1 MTKPLEAALIDL
13 SNVKDSFNEDD
24 IERLFQN
31 VYLELGYS
39 TVGRDILGKRK
50 SKKSGIPD
58 VRLLNSDDS
67 IQTIV
72 ELKKPSENLGDH
84 ENQLFAYMRDLKA
97 PFGLLSNGRNLW
109 LYEREGLNVRL
120 IGKYAASD
128 LVTDPTPLEPL
139 RKQHLEPTDFKQV
152 KARFEEAKREG
163 LVLTDVESVQ
173 AEQFLNTFDLTKGSP
188 FGELVAQTQTLL
200 GELLSSSDFVSGAYD
215 FWKKTYARD
224 PGDDIPKVWKEFL
237 TTTGREDVYRFMFS
251 LETAY
256 LLTARLIL
264 AKAIQDHDRDKRIST
279 DPIADSFLNYLNTQ
293 KGGRT
298 GKLPETAY
306 LEATQNLFN
315 GYAKTL
321 FTSVYAQDLFDWW
334 RDYGKGS
341 QTTRDIFGLALAR
354 LVLSLVRFDFK
365 ELQGDLLGELYQ
377 SYFDPETRK
386 ALGEFYTPPE
396 VVDFILDEV
405 GYDGE
410 GRLLDPAT
418 GSGTFLIRALRRY
431 LESNLGKDPIE
442 TLNGLTKEFK
452 IVAFDVNPF
461 AVLMAQVNVAA
472 HLVPL
477 YAQAIEKDPNLVLRR
492 LPIVRTDSLRQ
503 EVIEGE
509 TLQKGSQFGFDF
521 GSDKIT
527 AYIELPVKTSSG
539 PLRVGLTF
547 PSLDS
552 AKAHGLIRNER
563 EWLLALQAVF
573 AAVEVL
579 SQAYDAKGKLPSLEH
594 DLRKELGL
602 YNPNPDK
609 LATYLQP
616 YAQKVWETLQDLKD
630 NHGDGRFL
638 KTLEDLMLGLVLKH
652 YLQYDFV
659 VGNPPYVRVQN
670 LPDILKEYWQ
680 DKYTWAKGNYDIFIP
695 FIERVLYGD
704 RPWLKDGGRLGY
716 IVPNR
721 FLNANYAASLRA
733 ELPGVATV
741 LSITDFKAVTF
752 AATDDQAARLFK
764 EAMVYPAILIVERTR
779 PPGKPYSFKAARF
792 YPHTAPLHHA
802 EAIGEVQAALKM
814 SKSYKAL
821 NKNKTDYADVFKQES
836 TVLTAQGWHVM
847 PEAEREVFEKLEA
860 IGSSKDETLPV
871 TDSEI
876 SQQRRL
882 ENYTATESGGFAGI
896 QTSLDSLMVLKQLDE
911 DKKKGLLHLQPRG
924 GGDAVWVE
932 KEILR
937 PFLFGKDVE
946 RWHVGWEGWWVVFPY
961 FRHKDRY
968 WFMPSTDYWHKEIE
982 VKQGKRKTK
991 IKLFQNWPDASPMI
1005 DEKYPKLWA
1014 YLKANEKALRDRENG
1029 RYKKNK
1035 GEESKW
1041 YDIAYPRSLEA
1052 SAKTGKLLLQTA
1064 SKTPELAVDTLGVLF
1079 AGSGTHNA
1087 YGLSLSNKI
1096 EPKVLAGLFSS
1107 KPSDFFIKH
1116 ISSVF
1121 AGGFYSY
1128 GDQFIKT
1135 LPIPATTKAQQQ
1147 TIATLA
1153 TSLTDKT
1160 ARLRELEKSIAAFP
1174 ESVTE
1179 SLKGKSLPDRDDLAR
1194 LVVASNLP
1202 KTLSGKKVSE
1212 ETMLDGQIVLRIGKA
1227 ELRVKREELATFVKR
1242 VLALRGTVDTQDF
1255 LALEVPI
1262 NSKDQTR
1269 YLEILAAWEKEA
1281 ATLSG
1286 EIEKLEAE
1294 LNEVVYTV
1302 YGLNSADREVIE
1314 EFLRRF

>member
-1 MTKPLEAALIDL
+1 MTQALEAALNTL
-13 SNVKDSFNEDD
+13 GEVKDTFNEDD

-31 VYLELGYS
+31 VYLELGYT

-58 VRLLNSDDS
+58 VRLLNTDDS
-67 IQTIV
+67 PQVIV
-72 ELKKPSENLGDH
+72 ELKKPAENLSDH

-97 PFGLLSNGRNLW
+97 PYGLLSNGKALW
-109 LYEREGLNVRL
+109 FYEREGLNVRL
-120 IGKYAASD
+120 ISKHTAQD
-128 LVTDPTPLEPL
+128 LATDPTPLESF
-139 RKQHLEPTDFKQV
+139 RKQYLEATDFNQV
-152 KARFEEAKREG
+152 KTRFEEAKREG
-163 LVLTDVESVQ
+163 LVLTDIESVQ
-173 AEQFLNTFDLTKGSP
+173 AEQFLNTFDLTIGSP
-188 FGELVAQTQTLL
+188 FGELVTKTQTLL
-200 GELLSSSDFVSGAYD
+200 GELIGSSDFVIGAYD

-224 PGDDIPKVWKEFL
+224 PGDDIPKVWKAFL

-264 AKAIQDHDRDKRIST
+264 AKAIQDHDREDRIST
-279 DPIADSFLNYLNTQ
+279 DHIADGFLKHLDTQ
-293 KGGRT
+293 KSGRG

-321 FTSVYAQDLFDWW
+321 FTSIYAQDLFDWW
-334 RDYGKGS
+334 RDYSKS
-341 QTTRDIFGLALAR
+341 SEATRNTFGLALAR
-354 LVLSLVRFDFK
+354 LVLSLIRFDFK

-431 LESNLGKDPIE
+431 LQANEGKDPID
-442 TLNGLTKEFK
+442 TLNGLTRDFNL
-452 IVAFDVNPF
+452 VAFDVNPF

-477 YAQAIEKDPNLVLRR
+477 YAKAIEKDPNLVLRR

-509 TLQKGSQFGFDF
+509 TLTKGNQFGFDF
-521 GSDKIT
+521 GSEEIT
-527 AYIELPVKTSSG
+527 AYIELPVKTANG

-547 PSLDS
+547 PSLEA
-552 AKAHGLIRNER
+552 AKAQSFIRNER

-579 SQAYDAKGKLPSLEH
+579 SQAYDANSKLPNLK
-594 DLRKELGL
+594 DNLRKELGL

-609 LATYLQP
+609 LADYLEP

-652 YLQYDFV
+652 YLQYDYV

-670 LPDILKEYWQ
+670 LPEILKDYWEG
-680 DKYTWAKGNYDIFIP
+680 KYVWAKGNYDIYIP

-716 IVPNR
+716 IIPNR
-721 FLNANYAASLRA
+721 FLNANYAATLRS
-733 ELPGVATV
+733 ELPSVAKV

-752 AATDDQAARLFK
+752 AATDDDQAARLFK
-764 EAMVYPAILIVERTR
+764 EAMVYPAILIVERT
-779 PPGKPYSFKAARF
+779 PPKGKAYSFKAARF

-802 EAIGEVQAALKM
+802 EAIKEVQAALKTG
-814 SKSYKAL
+814 KTYKAL
-821 NKNKTDYADVFKQES
+821 SKNKTDYADVFKQES
-836 TVLTAQGWHVM
+836 TVLAAQGWYVM
-847 PEAEREVFEKLEA
+847 PEAERKVFEKLEA
-860 IGSSKDETLPV
+860 IGNSKDETLPV

-882 ENYTATESGGFAGI
+882 ENYTATTSGGFQGI
-896 QTSLDSLMVLKQLDE
+896 ATGLDGVLVLKQLDE
-911 DKKKGLLHLQPRG
+911 DKKQNLLYVEPRG
-924 GGDAVWVE
+924 GGDAVWLE
-932 KEILR
+932 KDALR

-946 RWHVGWEGWWVVFPY
+946 RWHVGWEGWWVIFPY

-1005 DEKYPKLWA
+1005 DGKYPKLWT
-1014 YLKANEKALRDRENG
+1014 YLKANEKVMRERENG
-1029 RYKKNK
+1029 RYKKGK
-1035 GEESKW
+1035 SEESKW

-1052 SAKTGKLLLQTA
+1052 SARIGKLLLQTA

-1087 YGLSLSNKI
+1087 YGLSLSDKVNS
-1096 EPKVLAGLFSS
+1096 KVLAGLFSS
-1107 KPSDFFIKH
+1107 KSSDFFIKH

-1121 AGGFYSY
+1121 SGGFYSY

-1135 LPIPATTKAQQQ
+1135 LPIPATTKEQQQ
-1147 TIATLA
+1147 TIASLTQ
-1153 TSLTDKT
+1153 SLTDKT

-1174 ESVTE
+1174 DSVTK
-1179 SLKGKSLPDRDDLAR
+1179 SLKSLPDRDDLAR
-1194 LVVASNLP
+1194 LIVTNTLP

-1212 ETMLDGQIVLRIGKA
+1212 EGMLDGQTVLKIGKA
-1227 ELRVKREELATFVKR
+1227 ELLIKKPELAKFIKR
-1242 VLALRGTVDTQDF
+1242 VLELRGTVNTQEF

-1262 NSKDQTR
+1262 SSKDQTS
-1269 YLEILAAWEKEA
+1269 YLETLASWEAE
-1281 ATLSG
+1281 TSILSG
-1286 EIEKLEAE
+1286 EIEKLEVE
-1294 LNEVVYTV
+1294 LNDVVYEV
-1302 YGLNSADREVIE
+1302 YELNVADRRVIE